1 MKVGELK
8 AKLEQYPDDLHVFVP
23 NVLLFYDMEEHESD
37 VVLAQSVY
45 RGVNEYDNC
54 LIIDAYAED
63 EDENFSR

>member
-1 MKVGELK
+1 MTVGDLK

-23 NVLLFYDMEEHESD
+23 NALVFYDMEEPEPD
-37 VVLAQSVY
+37 VVLARSVY

-63 EDENFSR
+63 ENESN